1 VFISIVITIRNEAA
15 NIQKVLES
23 LIVQEP
29 PFEIILV
36 DAESTDGTPDIIKQ
50 YAIDHSEIKLFIHK
64 GSRGE
69 SRNFG
74 VQQASG
80 EVVAFTDGGC
90 TADNQWLKSIRQS
103 IFKGVDIVAGKT
115 VDVGV
120 FRDIQRVKIMINE
133 YDITWPSCNLA
144 YKKQVFE
151 GINGYDTEFITA
163 EDIDLNFRAVEQG
176 ATIVYNENAI
186 IYRESAQNLTG
197 LMRQS
202 FWYGYG
208 RKQLTLKHGKLWKKY
223 STQQMM
229 QSQLNFQGLL
239 RNFFGL
245 LGYLVCKINNP
256 SKN

>member
-1 VFISIVITIRNEAA
+1 VFISVVITIKNEAA

-23 LIVQEP
+23 LMVQEP
-29 PFEIILV
+29 SFEIILV
-36 DAESTDGTPDIIKQ
+36 DAESTDGTQDIIKQ
-50 YAIDHSEIKLFIHK
+50 YATDHSEVKLFIHK

-74 VQQASG
+74 VQKASG

-90 TADNQWLKSIRQS
+90 TADKHWLKEIRQS
-103 IFKGVDIVAGKT
+103 ISEGVDIVAGKT
-115 VDVGV
+115 VDVGA
-120 FRDIQRVKIMINE
+120 FRDIQRVKIMVNE

-151 GINGYDTEFITA
+151 AINGYDTEFITA

-176 ATIVYNENAI
+176 ATIGYNEQAI
-186 IYRESAQNLTG
+186 IYRESAQSLTG

-223 STQQMM
+223 SAQQMM

-245 LGYLVCKINNP
+245 LGYLVCKINSP
-256 SKN
+256 